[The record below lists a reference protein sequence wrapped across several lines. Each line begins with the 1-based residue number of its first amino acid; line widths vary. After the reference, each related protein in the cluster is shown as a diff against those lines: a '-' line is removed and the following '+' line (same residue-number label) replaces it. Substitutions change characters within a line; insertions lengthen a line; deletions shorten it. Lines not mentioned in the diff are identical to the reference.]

1 MSRPIKSP
9 NGYLYKV
16 ESPASW
22 FICRA
27 RTARAAQKVG
37 TQEFGRGSIVV
48 VERALVSEVEEYRRW
63 KGLPKDHVFELEEPT
78 S

>member
-1 MSRPIKSP
+1 MARPIKSP

-16 ESPASW
+16 ESPSNW

-27 RTARAAQKVG
+27 RTGRAAQKVG
-37 TQEFGRGSIVV
+37 TAQFGRGSIVV

-63 KGLPKDHVFELEEPT
+63 KNLPANHVFKLEEP